1 MTKALAI
8 LVPLGLMLVG
18 LPLVGI
24 IVIGKPLAPYLRF
37 PPTTVSVD
45 HLPFS
50 WWVFCLLAVL
60 VITALLPFVYR
71 VIRKAKQAT
80 AIVAATTPFPWWGW
94 LGATIVV
101 VAWVLAWNRFSWFA
115 AWQAFTFSPLWL
127 GYILVINALTHT
139 RTGHCLLRDRPGYF
153 VSLFPLSAGFW
164 WFFEYL
170 NRFVQSWYY
179 VGISDFGPWEYFLYT
194 TLPFATVLPAVLS
207 TCDWLASFPR
217 LNQGLADAWPIRI
230 MGARWLAWTMLL
242 IAGAGLTA
250 IGVWPEYMFSFLW
263 VAPLVIITA
272 LQVICGRKTIF
283 APVATGDWR
292 RLWQATLAALVCGFF
307 WELWNYQ
314 SLAHWEYSIPFVHR
328 FEIFHMPLLGYAG
341 YLPFGWECLAA
352 ASLLHT
358 VWPQQQ

>member
-24 IVIGKPLAPYLRF
+24 IVMGKPLAPYLRF
-37 PPTTVSVD
+37 PPTTVAID

-50 WWVFCLLAVL
+50 WWAFCLLAVL

-71 VIRKAKQAT
+71 IIRKAKQAT
-80 AIVAATTPFPWWGW
+80 EIVTAATPFPWWGW
-94 LGATIVV
+94 LGAAIVI
-101 VAWVLAWNRFSWFA
+101 VAWVLAWNRFSWFTT
-115 AWQAFTFSPLWL
+115 WQAFTFSPLWL

-153 VSLFPLSAGFW
+153 VLLFPLSAGFW

-179 VGISDFGPWEYFLYT
+179 VGISDFGPWEYFLYA
-194 TLPFATVLPAVLS
+194 TLPFAAVLPAVLS

-217 LNQGLADAWPIRI
+217 LNQGLANAWPIRI
-230 MGARWLAWTMLL
+230 IGGRWLASTMLL
-242 IAGAGLTA
+242 IASAGLTA
-250 IGVWPEYMFSFLW
+250 IGVWPEHVFSLLW
-263 VAPLVIITA
+263 ITPLVIITA
-272 LQVICGRKTIF
+272 LQVIYDRKTIF
-283 APVATGDWR
+283 APVTTGDWR
-292 RLWQATLAALVCGFF
+292 RLWQAMLAALVCGFF

-314 SLAHWEYSIPFVHR
+314 SLGHWEYSIPFVHR

-358 VWPQQQ
+358 VWPQQE